1 MAFKA
6 EYLRSSFSSYTNS
19 PGLPIFHNI
28 NRNRVQPLVSF
39 YPLVYPHSQF
49 VAVVL
54 TWVAGYDTE
63 SLAEVSLPSIKS
75 PFTFCLNQN
84 GKY

>member
-1 MAFKA
+1 MTFKT
-6 EYLRSSFSSYTNS
+6 EYLRSSFSSDTNS
-19 PGLPIFHNI
+19 PGLQIFHNI
-28 NRNRVQPLVSF
+28 NGNRVRPLDSF
-39 YPLVYPHSQF
+39 YPSVYPQSQF

-54 TWVAGYDTE
+54 TWVAGYGTE
-63 SLAEVSLPSIKS
+63 ILAEVSLPSIKS